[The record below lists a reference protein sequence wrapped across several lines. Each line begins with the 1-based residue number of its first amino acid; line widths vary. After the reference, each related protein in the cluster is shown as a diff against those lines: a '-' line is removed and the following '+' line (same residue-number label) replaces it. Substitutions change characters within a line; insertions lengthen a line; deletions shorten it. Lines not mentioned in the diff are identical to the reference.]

1 MIMAAADE
9 AGTGGLELLDCTRL
23 LLPPLLL
30 LPLPMAAALLL
41 FDRLLSCLLFFLPDD
56 RDDARDAVLPNDAT
70 ELLDDI
76 RRIMSGSVDDLL
88 CFVLC
93 WLGESRIESNR
104 IGSNCI
110 CRKVPEL
117 VGDVTRDRRLW
128 AAIER
133 RYR

>member
-41 FDRLLSCLLFFLPDD
+41 FDRLSCLLFFLPDD
-56 RDDARDAVLPNDAT
+56 RDDVRDAVLPNDAT

-76 RRIMSGSVDDLL
+76 RRIVSGLSTIYCVCALL
-88 CFVLC
+88 C
-93 WLGESRIESNR
+93 
-104 IGSNCI
+104 
-110 CRKVPEL
+110 
-117 VGDVTRDRRLW
+117 
-128 AAIER
+128 
-133 RYR
+133 

>member
-1 MIMAAADE
+1 MPWWLPPPPPLLPRRCEELLTLPRLTRAGVDMIMAAADE

-56 RDDARDAVLPNDAT
+56 RDDVRDAVLPNDAT

-93 WLGESRIESNR
+93 
-104 IGSNCI
+104 
-110 CRKVPEL
+110 
-117 VGDVTRDRRLW
+117 
-128 AAIER
+128 
-133 RYR
+133 